1 MLLSLRVIA
10 DAVLIG
16 PGTVRAEGYGRLVG
30 PQRREDV
37 PPAVLISRRFDIPW
51 EAGLFAAPDQPV
63 IVYGPA
69 DAPEPPDGRRAGR
82 GRAPR
87 SCTPGAALA
96 DLRGR
101 GIRALLSEGG
111 PTLFHGFLE
120 AGFVDELF
128 LTLTP
133 VITGDEAET
142 AIVSGARLPEPTP
155 DGAAMGLACRGG
167 TVPSLRDG
175 RLPSKIVRRLAV
187 LLMMMLAAPSTAH
200 AAQLTVTG
208 GELKYTARGRADQ
221 RRHVRPDRSW
231 HRPGHTGHGPEPGP
245 RPHDSHRV

>member
-1 MLLSLRVIA
+1 MFERLRPAGEPAGALELLREAALGERATDERPYVFFNFVSTLDGRAALDGSTRPLGGPADLEMLLSLRVVA

-16 PGTVRAEGYGRLVG
+16 TGTVRAEGYGRLVG

-69 DAPEPPDGRRAGR
+69 DAPEPPEVA
-82 GRAPR
+82 APVEVVR
-87 SCTPGAALA
+87 LDPCTPGAALA

-120 AGFVDELF
+120 VGLVDELF

-142 AIVSGARLPEPTP
+142 AIVSGARLPEPTRM
-155 DGAAMGLACRGG
+155 ALQW
-167 TVPSLRDG
+167 VLRAEEELFV
-175 RLPSKIVRRLAV
+175 RYAIVD
-187 LLMMMLAAPSTAH
+187 
-200 AAQLTVTG
+200 
-208 GELKYTARGRADQ
+208 Y
-221 RRHVRPDRSW
+221 
-231 HRPGHTGHGPEPGP
+231 P
-245 RPHDSHRV
+245 RKP